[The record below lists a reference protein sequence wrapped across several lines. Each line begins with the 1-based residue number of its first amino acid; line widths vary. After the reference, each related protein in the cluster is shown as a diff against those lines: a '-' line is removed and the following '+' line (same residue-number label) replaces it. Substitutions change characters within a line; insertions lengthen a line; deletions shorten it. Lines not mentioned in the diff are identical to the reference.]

1 MPMQMGVGGKQRREE
16 KKKRNEVGKE
26 EEIEEVDMWHS
37 LTGQKDTKKERGTLG
52 VHFMV
57 QMTVQ
62 VART

>member
-1 MPMQMGVGGKQRREE
+1 MRGE
-16 KKKRNEVGKE
+16 KKE
-26 EEIEEVDMWHS
+26 EQRSRKGGGDRRGGYVAILDWSKGHR
-37 LTGQKDTKKERGTLG
+37 KKKRGTLG